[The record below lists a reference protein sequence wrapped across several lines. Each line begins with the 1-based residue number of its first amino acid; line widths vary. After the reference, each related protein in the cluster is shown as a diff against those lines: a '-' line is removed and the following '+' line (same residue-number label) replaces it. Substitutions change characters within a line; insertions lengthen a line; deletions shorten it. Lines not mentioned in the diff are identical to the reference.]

1 MNDKNMECP
10 ICNSLNL
17 KQIHNKIWSAQNT
30 KVFRCNYCFTGFLYP
45 MMNEVEEKKF
55 YAAYNEHTKKR
66 GVTLTT
72 DPLEL
77 HENSMK
83 DASKRW
89 EQLED
94 FFIQDGRILE
104 IGSST
109 GAFLEKCSQKCE
121 CVCVEPDSTNRAF
134 ASRFSVDQYE
144 YLEDIPDGEKFD
156 LICLF
161 HVFEHIRDPFDF
173 LKKCKQLLNAGG
185 SIIIEVPHIE
195 DPLLSIYDL
204 DSYKDFY
211 FQPMHHYIYS
221 ANGLRCVFESEGFY
235 EKEIMFYQ
243 RYGLDNHLAWLKKG
257 KPGGDLKF
265 KEVFGSCNEYCR
277 VLERVQKTDTIIY
290 IAGKNGRNNEE

>member
-1 MNDKNMECP
+1 
-10 ICNSLNL
+10 
-17 KQIHNKIWSAQNT
+17 
-30 KVFRCNYCFTGFLYP
+30 
-45 MMNEVEEKKF
+45 MMKEAEEKRF

-77 HENSMK
+77 HEKSMG
-83 DASKRW
+83 DASNRW
-89 EQLED
+89 GQLAD
-94 FFIQDGRILE
+94 FFMQDGRILE

-134 ASRFSVDQYE
+134 ASRFSVGQYE
-144 YLEDIPDGEKFD
+144 YLEDVPDGEKFD
-156 LICLF
+156 VICLF

-173 LKKCKQLLNAGG
+173 LRKCNRLLNAGG
-185 SIIIEVPHIE
+185 SVVIEVPHIE
-195 DPLLSIYDL
+195 DPLLSVYDL

-221 ANGLRCVFESEGFY
+221 VDGLRYVFESEGFY
-235 EKEIMFYQ
+235 EKDIVFYQ

-257 KPGGDLKF
+257 KPGGDVKF
-265 KEVFGSCNEYCR
+265 KELFGNSNEYCR
-277 VLERVQKTDTIIY
+277 ALEKAQKTDTIIY
-290 IAGKNGRNNEE
+290 IAKKNGKHNEGQ